1 MLIVTGVFENERFIP
16 DKPVSIPQKKR
27 VRVTIEEDI
36 NAVTKHVNKWREIGE
51 AIINC
56 DEELLGQ
63 PQPIQFRTI
72 VEGVMLHL
80 PDKKILENKLREL
93 AENEN

>member
-1 MLIVTGVFENERFIP
+1 MLIITGIFENERFIP

-36 NAVTKHVNKWREIGE
+36 NAETKPVNKWREIGE
-51 AIINC
+51 AIMNC
-56 DEELLGQ
+56 DEELSGK

-72 VEGVMLHL
+72 AEM
-80 PDKKILENKLREL
+80 EEL
-93 AENEN
+93 